1 MRRKRSSTGDSTAV
15 FRVLADARKIPL
27 GIDSVDLCLT
37 SPPYWRK
44 RRYGHPLEI
53 GQEKSPAAHGEAM
66 RDVLREIRRVL
77 KPTGSL
83 FLNLGDTYHRRSLAG
98 VPYVIESVAR
108 EEGWRVRNRIIWA
121 KPNGV
126 PSPHEDRLPNRHE
139 IILHL
144 TGEDKYYYDLNALSQ
159 HQGTRF
165 PGGDIWE
172 IGSARHFGRHPAA
185 FPSELA
191 ARVIALACPTQ
202 VCRRC
207 GKPRMPISG
216 RTMELDPNRPQA
228 QRALQL
234 YIEHGLTKKHIAAI
248 RATGLSDA
256 GKAKRL
262 QTGSNGNSSETVQL
276 AREAKRALGGYF
288 REFTFGRR
296 MTIGH
301 ESCGCEKG
309 WQPGLVLDV
318 FAGTGTTLRTAWQ
331 MDRRAIGIDLLSWD
345 GVKKKARTRKARP
358 KRIRRT
364 RLSKKR
370 KAGARPRKGRALS
383 HR

>member
-1 MRRKRSSTGDSTAV
+1 MQPKPPSTDDSTAV
-15 FRVLADARKIPL
+15 FRVLADARNIPL
-27 GIDSVDLCLT
+27 GVGSVDLCLT

-66 RDVLREIRRVL
+66 RNVLQEIRRVL

-98 VPYVIESVAR
+98 IPYVIENAAR

-126 PSPHEDRLPNRHE
+126 PSPHQDRLPNRHE
-139 IILHL
+139 VVLHL
-144 TGEDKYYYDLNALSQ
+144 TGEGKYYYDLNALSQ

-172 IGSARHFGRHPAA
+172 IGSARHVGSHPAA

-191 ARVIALACPTQ
+191 ARVIALACPTH

-207 GKPRMPISG
+207 GRPRMPISG
-216 RTMELDPNRPQA
+216 RTIELNPNRPQA

-234 YIEHGLTKKHIAAI
+234 YVEHGLTKKHIAAI
-248 RATGLSDA
+248 RATGISDA

-262 QTGSNGNSSETVQL
+262 QTGSNGNSSGTVQL
-276 AREAKRALGGYF
+276 AREAKKALGGYF

-301 ESCGCEKG
+301 QGCGCGKG

-318 FAGTGTTLRTAWQ
+318 FAGTGTTVLTAWQ
-331 MDRRAIGIDLLSWD
+331 MNKRAIGIDLLSWD
-345 GVKKKARTRKARP
+345 GVKTKP
-358 KRIRRT
+358 RIRRAMPT
-364 RLSKKR
+364 RIGRRRRSKKR
-370 KAGARPRKGRALS
+370 KAGARRRQARTLRPR
-383 HR
+383 

>member
-1 MRRKRSSTGDSTAV
+1 
-15 FRVLADARKIPL
+15 
-27 GIDSVDLCLT
+27 
-37 SPPYWRK
+37 
-44 RRYGHPLEI
+44 
-53 GQEKSPAAHGEAM
+53 
-66 RDVLREIRRVL
+66 
-77 KPTGSL
+77 
-83 FLNLGDTYHRRSLAG
+83 
-98 VPYVIESVAR
+98 
-108 EEGWRVRNRIIWA
+108 
-121 KPNGV
+121 
-126 PSPHEDRLPNRHE
+126 
-139 IILHL
+139 
-144 TGEDKYYYDLNALSQ
+144 
-159 HQGTRF
+159 
-165 PGGDIWE
+165 
-172 IGSARHFGRHPAA
+172 
-185 FPSELA
+185 
-191 ARVIALACPTQ
+191 
-202 VCRRC
+202 
-207 GKPRMPISG
+207 
-216 RTMELDPNRPQA
+216 MELDPNRPQA